1 MQKAKKGREC
11 NGAGIATNE
20 EARRDRL
27 DWEKKCENWRMQ
39 KETKRAEQECLLIM
53 TAMGQMMGAFA
64 QYMGP
69 GASSLLYP
77 MPPYPPYP
85 AGYYQPFDLTFP
97 LPQAPTGT
105 PQVPTKSPPQVP
117 AGAPQVSAGA
127 PPQAPGVSP
136 QARPS

>member
-1 MQKAKKGREC
+1 
-11 NGAGIATNE
+11 
-20 EARRDRL
+20 
-27 DWEKKCENWRMQ
+27 MQ

-64 QYMGP
+64 QYKGP
-69 GASSLLYP
+69 GASPLPYP

-85 AGYYQPFDLTFP
+85 AGYYQPFDPTFR

-105 PQVPTKSPPQVP
+105 PQAPTRSPQVPTRSPPQVS

-127 PPQAPGVSP
+127 PPQVPGVSP